1 MAQPGFFGD
10 AARLKAAAAER
21 ARAERSV
28 EKDRQYATRLS
39 DCETLLEL
47 LEEGEDA
54 EAHLAQ
60 ELKGMVAAL
69 DQDESAMLMSG
80 PHDRADA
87 IVTFHPGAGGVDAQ
101 DWCQMLLRMYLRWC
115 ERRGFK
121 AQVLETQP
129 GDEAG
134 LKSATVRVVGEYAYG
149 LLRTESGVHRLIRM
163 SPFDA
168 QGRRHTAFA
177 SVHAFPDVAEDIEIE
192 ILDKDLKVDTYRSS
206 GAGGQHVNVTDS
218 AIRITHLPTGII
230 VTCQNER
237 SQHAN
242 RDQAMRVLKAR
253 LYELEMEKQQ
263 QEIESASGEKK
274 KVDFGS
280 QIRSYFLHPSQR
292 VKDHRT
298 DHEAGSADIVL
309 DGDLDPF
316 IQAYLMRPKEGGR
329 APGGGS

>member
-1 MAQPGFFGD
+1 MAQPGFFD
-10 AARLKAAAAER
+10 DQQALREAAT
-21 ARAERSV
+21 ARSQAVASV
-28 EKDRQYATRLS
+28 EKDEQYAEKLEE
-39 DCETLLEL
+39 CETLLEL

-54 EAHLAQ
+54 ESPLSGAAAELA
-60 ELKGMVAAL
+60 GMLAR
-69 DQDESAMLMSG
+69 DEAQMLMAG

-87 IVTFHPGAGGVDAQ
+87 IFTLHPGAGGVDAQ
-101 DWCQMLLRMYLRWC
+101 DWADMLLRMYLRWC
-115 ERRGFK
+115 EKRGFK
-121 AQVLETQP
+121 AQLLDRQP

-134 LKSATVRVVGEYAYG
+134 IKSATVKVSGPFAYG
-149 LLRTESGVHRLIRM
+149 LLRTETGVHRLIRM
-163 SPFDA
+163 SPFDS

-177 SVHAFPDVAEDIEIE
+177 SFHAYPDVAEEIEIE
-192 ILDKDLKVDTYRSS
+192 VDAKDLKVDTYRSS

-253 LYELEMEKQQ
+253 LYEMELEKQQ
-263 QEIESASGEKK
+263 AEIEAASGEKK

-280 QIRSYFLHPSQR
+280 QIRSYFMHPAQR

-298 DHEAGSADIVL
+298 DVEVGQIGPVL
-309 DGDLDPF
+309 DGDIDVF
-316 IQAYLMRPKEGGR
+316 IEAYLTRPKDREVKTE
-329 APGGGS
+329 A